1 MPRVIFS
8 AQSDYLQ
15 AAIQELSSTFPSARV
30 VRLAAETGFIE
41 APTLDIAA
49 VARACRNRPLVFV
62 RHLFQEDRRLAG
74 VDQDAIGA
82 ELDRLVNRLD
92 PGTPH
97 ALQVWADGTLPP
109 GLRTD
114 ELWRA
119 LARRIESRGHV
130 IERANGDQTISVCL
144 TPHESTIGLNPPA
157 FALADWPGGR
167 VGLAKSDAQVSRSEF
182 KLEELFKTAG
192 LALPSRGTALDLGA
206 SPGGW
211 TRILRRHGFSVWA
224 VDPAAL
230 DPRVAVDPGV
240 HHVRTTAGSYLAGPA
255 GRDREFDLIVNDMRM
270 VPELSCQIM
279 RQAAPRVARGGHAI
293 VTLKL
298 TPSSAVR
305 TVEGCLRIL
314 GRAYDVV
321 FARQLFH
328 NRNEVTV
335 VARH

>member
-8 AQSDYLQ
+8 AQSDYLP
-15 AAIQELSSTFPSARV
+15 AASQELAAAFPSAQV
-30 VRLAAETGFIE
+30 MRLATETGYIE

-49 VARACRNRPLVFV
+49 VARACQNRPVVFV
-62 RHLFQEDRRLAG
+62 RHLFEEHRRIPGA
-74 VDQDAIGA
+74 DQDAITA
-82 ELDRLVNRLD
+82 EIDRLVARLD
-92 PGTPH
+92 PGATH
-97 ALQVWADGTLPP
+97 ALQVWQDWQGPLPP

-114 ELWRA
+114 ELWRT

-144 TPHESTIGLNPPA
+144 TSRETSIGLNPPG

-167 VGLAKSDAQVSRSEF
+167 VGLAKTDAQVSRSEF

-192 LALPSRGTALDLGA
+192 LDLPARGVALDLGA

-211 TRILRRHGFSVWA
+211 TRILRRRGLTVWA

-230 DPRVAVDPGV
+230 DPRIAGDPGIR
-240 HHVRTTAGSYLAGPA
+240 HVRTTAGAFLAEP
-255 GRDREFDLIVNDMRM
+255 GRPFDLIVNDMRM

-279 RQAAPRVARGGHAI
+279 RQAAPRLAPGGHAI
-293 VTLKL
+293 VTLKI
-298 TPSSAVR
+298 TPGSAVR
-305 TVEGCLRIL
+305 AVSGCLRIL
-314 GRAYDVV
+314 GRSYEVV

>member
-8 AQSDYLQ
+8 AASDYLQ
-15 AAIQELSSTFPSARV
+15 AATQELSSAFPSARV
-30 VRLAAETGFIE
+30 MRIAAETGFIE
-41 APTLDIAA
+41 APTLDIEA
-49 VARACRNRPLVFV
+49 VARACRNRPVVFV
-62 RHLFQEDRRLAG
+62 RHLFQEHRRLPG
-74 VDQDAIGA
+74 IDQEAIAA
-82 ELDRLVNRLD
+82 EIDRLTGRLD
-92 PGTPH
+92 PGAAH
-97 ALQVWADGTLPP
+97 ALQVWADGALPP

-119 LARRIESRGHV
+119 LARRIEGRGHA

-144 TPHESTIGLNPPA
+144 TPRETSIGLNQPG

-167 VGLAKSDAQVSRSEF
+167 VGLAKTDAQISRSEF
-182 KLEELFKTAG
+182 KLEELFKTAN
-192 LALPSRGTALDLGA
+192 LDLPARGAALDLGA

-230 DPRVAVDPGV
+230 DPRIAPDPGV
-240 HHVRTTAGSYLAGPA
+240 RHVRTTAGAFLAEPGPP
-255 GRDREFDLIVNDMRM
+255 FDLIVNDMRM

-279 RQAAPRVARGGHAI
+279 RQAAPRLTSGGHAI
-293 VTLKL
+293 VTLKI
-298 TPSSAVR
+298 TPASAVR
-305 TVEGCLRIL
+305 SVEGCLRIL
-314 GRAYDVV
+314 GRAYEVV

-335 VARH
+335 VARR